1 MYTLVIENVKYNN
14 LLEQNIQ
21 KIWDTMKNMKRPNL
35 RMIGMEEAEETQLKD
50 LENIFYKIIEEN
62 NLKNEIPV
70 MVQEVFR
77 TQNRLDQKIRS
88 PSDKLIKTTTE
99 IFFPA

>member
-77 TQNRLDQKIRS
+77 TQNRLDEERKSSFHIIIKI
-88 PSDKLIKTTTE
+88 LNVY
-99 IFFPA
+99 

>member
-1 MYTLVIENVKYNN
+1 
-14 LLEQNIQ
+14 
-21 KIWDTMKNMKRPNL
+21 MKRPNL